1 MQARGW
7 DTRLAPPHGAAA
19 WARCAC
25 LCSLLMG
32 CASTVTVQPL
42 ATGQV
47 QVQAFELRGSDA
59 QTLRQEAARL
69 CAGPGEVLRE
79 SAASRQPPPPDGR
92 LARWTRWLGDAVV
105 PPERHAQLVVRCA
118 PQPDRSQLSTHGASP
133 ASGSAYAGTTAGSD
147 RDVPY
152 GY

>member
-1 MQARGW
+1 M
-7 DTRLAPPHGAAA
+7 
-19 WARCAC
+19 
-25 LCSLLMG
+25 LLG
-32 CASTVTVQPL
+32 CASPVTVMPL

-47 QVQAFELRGSDA
+47 QVQAFELRGTDS

-69 CAGPGEVLRE
+69 CAGAGDVLRE

-92 LARWTRWLGDAVV
+92 VALWGRWLGDAVM
-105 PPERHAQLVVRCA
+105 PSERHAQLVVRCA
-118 PQPDRSQLSTHGASP
+118 PQPDRRHLSAAGAQP
-133 ASGSAYAGTTAGSD
+133 GGAAAFTGSSAMSD